1 MLRRGAELLVL
12 SLALPLAQ
20 GLTGP
25 TRAPADEPKVT
36 PEARWRAAKA
46 LALFSGG
53 GDPQTGAETPWGGE
67 GGASAAKETFAVVV
81 NTFRRN
87 TCLQRVV
94 ENYMGCRGIVD
105 TIRVV
110 WNDPGREPPAW
121 LSALEVK
128 TDGNVAEVAPRV
140 VIDYNEG
147 SNLTNRFRPRAFTS
161 EAVFSQD
168 DDLFYSCKLLSAGF
182 RVWQGYPRQLV
193 GFGPRWVPFQDP
205 GLESRNAD
213 GARAAWTYGRA
224 NVVLVTKG
232 GWLHRDYYK
241 AFFQPSLRNLRDLV
255 DRNRTAED
263 MLMALLVANR
273 TGLPPVPLL
282 VPSRGPDLPSWWPD
296 SPIKDWLPAP
306 PPSAEKH
313 LTNFEFVCGGGLTE
327 GSGNSNKHRASVFRT
342 LMEAFEYYLPSTTQ
356 FVDPLKGFF
365 GEPGVASSADDKYV
379 RFNRL
384 NSTKAASLEPGAVPP
399 GTCATYE
406 ESIHGHVEKLSPE
419 DAFLAML
426 DPLKKPLLDEEH
438 GLWQPDGCN
447 LRFYRPAE
455 GCDVLQRMGHKRVLF
470 VGDSF
475 MRQFYLAFLQTL
487 LDGSAD
493 GQALAPTSPWA
504 PSSAGARGDLSKCT
518 ADVVAVEVEGAKFCR
533 HHFARDTRR
542 QFDKERQTRLCGGQV
557 DLEFVYGGVNNPAD
571 EEYPQISSANRSAT
585 LVIMGYGI
593 WYNFDSTIAIP
604 MVHDHLQELKS
615 SFKDPMV
622 IWHAAHARHRFD
634 FAHQSNED
642 VLQFNSEMKVWAD
655 KFTAM
660 KTLDFYNAT
669 VDMHS
674 FDGAHYGPGPNRVK
688 SMLLLSF
695 LESLGRQF
703 LESLGPPQFPA
714 QEVQRRRPRY
724 AQR

>member
-1 MLRRGAELLVL
+1 MPMLRRGVELLVV
-12 SLALPLAQ
+12 SLVLLPAAR
-20 GLTGP
+20 GLKGP

-36 PEARWRAAKA
+36 PEARWRTANA
-46 LALFSGG
+46 LAQFSGG
-53 GDPQTGAETPWGGE
+53 GDLEAPAQTPWGGE
-67 GGASAAKETFAVVV
+67 GVASAAKETFAVVV

-87 TCLQRVV
+87 TCLQKVV

-121 LSALEVK
+121 LSALEAK
-128 TDGNVAEVAPRV
+128 TDGNVADVAPRV

-147 SNLTNRFRPRAFTS
+147 SNLTNRFKPRAFTS

-168 DDLFYSCKLLSAGF
+168 DDLFYSCTLLSAGF
-182 RVWQGYPRQLV
+182 KVWQAFPRQLV

-205 GLESRNAD
+205 GLESRNAE

-241 AFFQPSLRNLRDLV
+241 AFFQPRLQNLRDLV

-263 MLMALLVANR
+263 MLMALLVANH

-282 VPSRGPDLPSWWPD
+282 VPSRGPDLPSWWPE
-296 SPIKDWLPAP
+296 SPFKDWLPGP
-306 PPSAEKH
+306 PAQSAEKH
-313 LTNFEFVCGGGLTE
+313 LTNFEFLCGGGLTE
-327 GSGNSNKHRASVFRT
+327 GVGNSNRQRANVFRD

-356 FVDPLKGFF
+356 FVDPLKGYF
-365 GEPGVASSADDKYV
+365 GEPGMASSTDDKYV

-384 NSTKAASLEPGAVPP
+384 NSTKTVLPSGEPS
-399 GTCATYE
+399 TCATYE
-406 ESIHGHVEKLSPE
+406 QSIRGHVEKLSPE

-426 DPLKKPLLDEEH
+426 DPLKKPMLDEEH
-438 GLWQPDGCN
+438 GMWQPDGCN
-447 LRFYRPAE
+447 LRLYRPAE
-455 GCDVLQRMGHKRVLF
+455 ACDVLQRMGHKRVLF
-470 VGDSF
+470 IGDSF

-487 LDGSAD
+487 LDGNAE
-493 GQALAPTSPWA
+493 GQVLAPKQPWA
-504 PSSAGARGDLSKCT
+504 PSSAEARGDLSKCT

-533 HHFARDTRR
+533 HQFARDTRQ
-542 QFDKERQTRLCGGQV
+542 QFDEQRQSRLCGGQV
-557 DLEFVYGGVNNPAD
+557 DLEFVYGGVTNPAS

-585 LVIMGYGI
+585 LVVMGYGI

-604 MVHDHLQELKS
+604 VVHDHLQELRS

-642 VLQFNSEMKVWAD
+642 VLQFNSEMKDWAN

-660 KTLDFYNAT
+660 KILDFYNAT

-695 LESLGRQF
+695 LESLGQQF
-703 LESLGPPQFPA
+703 LENLGKQSVA
-714 QEVQRRRPRY
+714 EEVQRRLF